1 MEDPKKSVDEAFH
14 WISPKGFDGQ
24 REELAAVEQV
34 RSHPVLKKLRKGWP
48 RHDGQHSFLLQMP
61 MLCGMWKYELPLKH
75 RQSGVRWENQ
85 SLSINML
92 GHIYVAGRLDR
103 PNDPAWPDMEL
114 MLYTQDPSYV
124 FVGGPSKTL
133 KEADSKITLATGPSA
148 ANKARLVRVGNIRVD
163 DKQMRHFPDS
173 SIFGNG
179 VYLPDGVCSAKL
191 DSLVCRLLETM
202 SGPQPWGRLARQVI
216 EPERTQKGLPVPSI
230 DNQKLVN
237 SKIILHRFGLWL
249 QADMADILFD
259 WLTLQQNCSSSWKVI
274 LDELR
279 KDPNWDK
286 HSAKDFNDPQNT
298 SHKPA
303 IEPACDILSRD
314 TGSPNSLEIA
324 NAALGRCLTVNDK
337 KRGDLC
343 TINLVVYQREIAMML
358 EAAPGVLDMFYKNWD
373 PKEW

>member
-1 MEDPKKSVDEAFH
+1 MEDSKKSVDEAFH

-34 RSHPVLKKLRKGWP
+34 RSYPVLKKLRKGWP
-48 RHDGQHSFLLQMP
+48 GHDGQHSFLLQMP

-85 SLSINML
+85 SLLINML

-124 FVGGPSKTL
+124 FVSGPPKTL
-133 KEADSKITLATGPSA
+133 KEADSKITLAIGSSA
-148 ANKARLVRVGNIRVD
+148 ANKARLVRVGNTRVD
-163 DKQMRHFPDS
+163 DKKMRHFRDS
-173 SIFGNG
+173 SIFENG

-191 DSLVCRLLETM
+191 DSL
-202 SGPQPWGRLARQVI
+202 
-216 EPERTQKGLPVPSI
+216 
-230 DNQKLVN
+230 
-237 SKIILHRFGLWL
+237 
-249 QADMADILFD
+249 ADMADIIFD
-259 WLTLQQNCSSSWKVI
+259 WLTLQQNCPSSWKVI

-314 TGSPNSLEIA
+314 TGSPNFLEIA

-343 TINLVVYQREIAMML
+343 TINLVVYQREIATML